1 MDDNP
6 RVARQVGAALRR
18 LRTGRGLTQAQLAA
32 AAGIL
37 PVELSIYERGKRLAD
52 LPTLR
57 LLLAA
62 LEVSSGEFG
71 RHLGP
76 WGVAGPNVR
85 ITLSTGRVIR
95 V

>member
-1 MDDNP
+1 MESHQ
-6 RVARQVGAALRR
+6 RIARQIGAAIRR
-18 LRTGRGLTQAQLAA
+18 LRLDRGQSQRQLAA

-37 PVELSIYERGKRLAD
+37 PVEVSVYEKGRRLPDAA
-52 LPTLR
+52 TIR

-85 ITLSTGRVIR
+85 IILPTGRVIR